1 MRKLSSLLLL
11 LTILALQP
19 SACSKS
25 KQIPWSEAM
34 AVWFGNAAAQPT
46 DPPRKHW
53 SRAEEDLFLKRL
65 GYADLTVLGEVRSVG
80 TFTKY
85 EDPKQVTLTFVP
97 LHTFY
102 GDLDKRLNERGE
114 LVLKLANVALD
125 FRRAVQV
132 QRFLPGKR
140 YVLLLKEKPVELQ
153 NRPEGGG
160 WQASLWRPP
169 PKPKPTYRWALYRP
183 ERSLLLQIRDLYRLL
198 RNKKK

>member
-1 MRKLSSLLLL
+1 MRTLLLL
-11 LTILALQP
+11 LVLAPQLM
-19 SACSKS
+19 ACSKT
-25 KQIPWSEAM
+25 KHIPWSEAM

-53 SRAEEDLFLKRL
+53 TKKEEDLFLKRL
-65 GYADLTVLGEVRSVG
+65 GYADLVVLGEVRSVG

-85 EDPKQVTLTFVP
+85 EDPRQVTLTFLP

-102 GDLDKRLNERGE
+102 GDLETRVDERGE

-140 YVLLLKEKPVELQ
+140 YILVLKEKPTTE
-153 NRPEGGG
+153 RGKPKGSD
-160 WQASLWRPP
+160 WKASLWRPP
-169 PKPKPTYRWALYRP
+169 PKPKPIYRWALYRP
-183 ERSLLLQIRDLYRLL
+183 ERALLRQIRDLYQLL
-198 RNKKK
+198 KRKKK

>member
-1 MRKLSSLLLL
+1 MRKLSLLL
-11 LTILALQP
+11 LTVLVSQLVG
-19 SACSKS
+19 CSKT

-34 AVWFGNAAAQPT
+34 AIWFGNAAAQPN

-53 SRAEEDLFLKRL
+53 TRSEEDLFLKRL
-65 GYADLTVLGEVRSVG
+65 GYADLTVLGEVRMVG

-85 EDPKQVTLTFVP
+85 EKPKQVTLTFVP

-102 GDLDKRLNERGE
+102 GDLEERVDERGE

-132 QRFLPGKR
+132 QHFLPGKR
-140 YVLLLKEKPVELQ
+140 YVLLLKEKPADPDGDKPG
-153 NRPEGGG
+153 RG

-169 PKPKPTYRWALYRP
+169 PKAKPIYRWALYRP
-183 ERSLLLQIRDLYRLL
+183 ERALLRQIRDLYELL
-198 RNKKK
+198 GKKKK